1 MANETV
7 DVLTGFRR
15 RLILRLLAVGL
26 LASTLA
32 GIAAYFIETERLDET
47 LVDQAALEARTLA
60 ATLNLKDG
68 ETGNDDK
75 LKNFLQD
82 RSSSRRDFFVL
93 AEVYGV
99 THQSAGEAA
108 LPRYDVIDTVFNRTR
123 HPFPELGDSWY
134 TKSVI
139 NGSPYL
145 QVMVPLS
152 GADGRLNGWFEGIYR
167 LSPETLA
174 AIQTDIAQIIALVA
188 GAVLLTAGV
197 LYPLMNSLQGHIV
210 ATARTLLRSNI
221 DTLKVLGS
229 AIAKRDS
236 DTHAHNFR
244 VTVYAV
250 RIAQTLGLEDG
261 AIRSLIKGSFLHD
274 VGKIAVPD
282 AILLKPGK
290 LDEAEFAEM
299 KTHVVH
305 GLDIIAASDW
315 LKDAADVVGSHHEKV
330 DGSGYPRGLAKDAVP
345 LAARIFAVADV
356 FDALT
361 SERPYKKPMTP
372 EKTMAI
378 LEEGRG
384 RHFDETVLDAFITLM
399 PHIHDEVARRSDA
412 EVEAMTEALLA
423 RYFRV

>member
-15 RLILRLLAVGL
+15 RLISRLIAAGL
-26 LASTLA
+26 LASMLA
-32 GIAAYFIETERLDET
+32 GVAAYFIETERLDET
-47 LVDQAALEARTLA
+47 LVDQAALEARTLSA
-60 ATLNLKDG
+60 ALNLNGG

-75 LKNFLQD
+75 LKAFLQEH
-82 RSSSRRDFFVL
+82 SSTSRDFFVL
-93 AEVYGV
+93 AEVYDIK
-99 THQSAGEAA
+99 HQSAGEAA
-108 LPRYDVIDTVFNRTR
+108 LPHYDFIDPFFNRTR
-123 HPFPELGDSWY
+123 HPFPELGSSWY

-167 LSPETLA
+167 LSPETLE
-174 AIQTDIAQIIALVA
+174 AIQTDIIQIIALVA

-210 ATARTLLRSNI
+210 ATAKDLLRSNI

-250 RIAQTLGLEDG
+250 RIAQAMGLEDG

-290 LDEAEFAEM
+290 LDETEFAEM

-305 GLDIIAASDW
+305 GLDIIAASNW

-330 DGSGYPRGLAKDAVP
+330 DGSGYPQGLAKDTVP

-372 EKTMAI
+372 DMTMAI

-384 RHFDETVLDAFITLM
+384 RHFDGAVLDAFTSLM
-399 PHIHDEVARRSDA
+399 PHIHDDVARRSDA
-412 EVEAMTEALLA
+412 EVEALTETLLG